1 MRIFSGKNIL
11 KPVVYIA
18 VIIVAVWLLLSGN
31 ILSGFKNLFKR
42 QPVVIE
48 NTAAVITQIK
58 DIAELNTIQMYA
70 EVVADSSEIN
80 SVGMANTALKTLG
93 FVGLPLRT
101 HRKLVIIAKGTV
113 KAGIDLQK
121 LDSSRI
127 FVQDDSIRV
136 QLPAAKYLDII
147 TNPSDFDIFVE
158 TGTWTT
164 NEVNLVKMKA
174 QSLLVHKAD
183 EQKILSQANTKAV
196 NLVESF
202 LKNIGYRKVYVF
214 I

>member
-31 ILSGFKNLFKR
+31 IFSGFKNLFKR

-113 KAGIDLQK
+113 KAGIDFQK

-174 QSLLVHKAD
+174 QNLLVHKAD
-183 EQKILSQANTKAV
+183 EQKIISQANTKAV